1 MHLRHLL
8 RGALSPPRSSKSR
21 RLLLAVALIGATAAA
36 VTVPFAA
43 SSESGTNDRLAAYVL
58 VTNRGP
64 LSACADFPNCPPAS
78 ITRFFIYVANANRLT
93 NETGGTR
100 ETMPNAY
107 VISSIDEA
115 VFVDGVHT
123 FDDFT
128 WTPPPN
134 ANLRSTSGNWPS
146 TVTCPPSPSDPCNVI
161 GSPAID
167 PLENTSILHF
177 AWIHVAGEPNGTH
190 VLRFTIHGTLNGTP
204 VDLTASSPPI
214 LMTD

>member
-1 MHLRHLL
+1 MFGNLNLR
-8 RGALSPPRSSKSR
+8 SR

-43 SSESGTNDRLAAYVL
+43 SSESGTESGLRAYV
-58 VTNRGP
+58 VPTNRGP
-64 LSACADFPNCPPAS
+64 IPACSDVSVCTPAS
-78 ITRFFIYVANANRLT
+78 ITRLFIYVANTNRLT
-93 NETGGTR
+93 NETGGSR
-100 ETMPNAY
+100 ETFPNAY
-107 VISSIDEA
+107 VVSSIDMA

-134 ANLRSTSGNWPS
+134 AVLRGQSGNWPS
-146 TVTCPPSPSDPCNVI
+146 TVTCPPSPSDPCNVV
-161 GSPAID
+161 GSPAVD

-177 AWIHVAGEPNGTH
+177 GWLHVVGEPNGTH
-190 VLRFTIHGTLNGTP
+190 VFRFTIHGTLNGTP
-204 VDLTASSPPI
+204 IDLTASSPPI